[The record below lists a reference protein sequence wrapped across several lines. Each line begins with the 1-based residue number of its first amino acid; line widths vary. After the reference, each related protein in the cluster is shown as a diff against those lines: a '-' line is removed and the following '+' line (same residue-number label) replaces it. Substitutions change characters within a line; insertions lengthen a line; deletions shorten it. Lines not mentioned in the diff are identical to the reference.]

1 VILERSALNT
11 EAAEESLKDYL
22 YKGIAAEIRLADQA
36 YALAEQIS
44 QHAKQIDEAN
54 FGKLF
59 GSLQVMLSDQQTLAV
74 TKLVDPVGKYR
85 TRSIPGVLDLLDK
98 HAQHWRM
105 RERHVLTEVLVQ
117 SGEDASSLEQTSNAE
132 LTHAVVNHFRATL
145 PDTKRLRE
153 SRDKVIAHN
162 EDIKRADLQL
172 PTWGDAWKLTEFA
185 KHFTTTICQGY
196 LGVIYKFT
204 TTEKHPANQLRR
216 LLRKAGIA

>member
-1 VILERSALNT
+1 VRLERSALNT

-22 YKGIAAEIRLADQA
+22 YYGIGAEIRLADQA
-36 YALAEQIS
+36 YALAEEIR

-59 GSLQVMLSDQQTLAV
+59 GSLRVLLSDQQTLAV

-85 TRSIPGVLDLLDK
+85 TRSIPGVLKLLEK
-98 HAQHWRM
+98 YAPHWRLPK
-105 RERHVLTEVLVQ
+105 RRVLTDVLVQ
-117 SGEDASSLEQTSNAE
+117 GGEDASSLEQTSNAE

-162 EDIKRADLQL
+162 EDIKRADLQP
-172 PTWGDAWKLTEFA
+172 PTWGEALELTEFA
-185 KHFTTTICQGY
+185 KHFTTTICHGY
-196 LGVIYKFT
+196 LGVYYKFT

-216 LLRKAGIA
+216 LLRMAGIA